1 MIKNRCYINGGEY
14 EYDLSI
20 FACFLCITICQRN
33 KCTIRKSGNQGDDG
47 GEKNSG
53 DCGFIADKPN
63 HILQLPQKV
72 YSLSITVEAEGGKPS
87 LLVIGPTDKER
98 FCVLGDTTLGRKPEI
113 KGVWL
118 PGRYL
123 IYVGEMEG
131 NRYPFTLRINQ

>member
-1 MIKNRCYINGGEY
+1 MIKNRRYTNVGGINMIYRFLLILLLLLLARGMKAQS
-14 EYDLSI
+14 LSREI
-20 FACFLCITICQRN
+20 KGVT
-33 KCTIRKSGNQGDDG
+33 G

-63 HILQLPQKV
+63 HILQLPQQV
-72 YSLSITVEAEGGKPS
+72 YSLGITVEAEGGKPS

-98 FCVLGDTTLGRKPEI
+98 FCVLGDVKLGKKPEI
-113 KGVWL
+113 KGVWQ

-131 NRYPFTLRINQ
+131 NRYPFTLRITQ

>member
-1 MIKNRCYINGGEY
+1 MIYRFLLVFFVLLFARGINAQSESR
-14 EYDLSI
+14 E
-20 FACFLCITICQRN
+20 
-33 KCTIRKSGNQGDDG
+33 IRGMTG

>member
-1 MIKNRCYINGGEY
+1 MNMIYRFLLVFFVLLFARGINAQSESR
-14 EYDLSI
+14 E
-20 FACFLCITICQRN
+20 
-33 KCTIRKSGNQGDDG
+33 IRGMTG